1 MMDCTSQKRATD
13 LWVRPL
19 RRDWLRSC
27 PRRLLR
33 AVKLQGPGKE
43 RKEKGAGRDKEKRK
57 PQSREEARLHRGSC
71 DMVSV
76 VSVTDAF

>member
-43 RKEKGAGRDKEKRK
+43 KKRE
-57 PQSREEARLHRGSC
+57 QDGQREQEATES
-71 DMVSV
+71 
-76 VSVTDAF
+76 